1 MKRIIDV
8 ALSALLLLALMPFG
22 LLIAVLILVDSRG
35 PVLVRMHRVGL
46 HGRMLKVR
54 EFRTAIADP
63 DAMEAIGGCE
73 GEQVTQIG
81 KFLRRHGIARWPL
94 LLSVLSGEL
103 SLVGPRVELPRYVG
117 CYPTEMRKR
126 ILSVKPGLID
136 LSTLEFRDE
145 KKILQGLEGD
155 ELEQAYVER
164 VLPVRLDYALRYLD
178 TRSFSNDIGL
188 LFKVW
193 LPR

>member
-1 MKRIIDV
+1 MKRILDV
-8 ALSALLLLALMPFG
+8 ALSTVLLVALFPFG
-22 LLIAVLILVDSRG
+22 LLIALLILADSRG

-63 DAMEAIGGCE
+63 DAMESIGGCE
-73 GEQVTQIG
+73 GEQVTRIG
-81 KFLRRHGIARWPL
+81 KILRRHGIARWPL
-94 LLSVLSGEL
+94 LLSVLSGDL

-117 CYPTEMRKR
+117 CYPSELRKR
-126 ILSVKPGLID
+126 VLSVKPGLID

-155 ELEQAYVER
+155 ELEQAYVDR
-164 VLPVRLDYALRYLD
+164 VLPVRLEYAQRYID
-178 TRSFSNDIGL
+178 TRSIFKDIGL
-188 LFKVW
+188 LFKVL